1 MDMQD
6 IKLGALNFITF
17 MVSFSDIEQ
26 WLKLTLLLVSIVYT
40 VMKIYNLGK
49 KGDDKIL

>member
-1 MDMQD
+1 MQD
-6 IKLGALNFITF
+6 IKLGALNLITF

-40 VMKIYNLGK
+40 IMKIINMSKQHKNG
-49 KGDDKIL
+49 

>member
-1 MDMQD
+1 MQD

-40 VMKIYNLGK
+40 IMKIINISKENKNG
-49 KGDDKIL
+49 

>member
-6 IKLGALNFITF
+6 IKIGALNLITF
-17 MVSFSDIEQ
+17 MVSFSNIEQ

-40 VMKIYNLGK
+40 IMKIINMSKQNKNG
-49 KGDDKIL
+49 

>member
-1 MDMQD
+1 MQD

-17 MVSFSDIEQ
+17 MVSFSNIEQ

-40 VMKIYNLGK
+40 IMKIINISKQNKNG
-49 KGDDKIL
+49 

>member
-1 MDMQD
+1 MQD

-17 MVSFSDIEQ
+17 MVSFSNIEQ

-40 VMKIYNLGK
+40 IMKIINMSK
-49 KGDDKIL
+49 QK

>member
-1 MDMQD
+1 MQD

-26 WLKLTLLLVSIVYT
+26 WLKFTLFLVSIVYT
-40 VMKIYNLGK
+40 IMKIINMSKQNKNG
-49 KGDDKIL
+49 

>member
-1 MDMQD
+1 MQD

-26 WLKLTLLLVSIVYT
+26 WLKLTLLLASIVYT
-40 VMKIYNLGK
+40 IMKIINMSKQNKNG
-49 KGDDKIL
+49 

>member
-1 MDMQD
+1 MQD

-40 VMKIYNLGK
+40 IMKIINISKDNKNG
-49 KGDDKIL
+49 

>member
-1 MDMQD
+1 MQD

-17 MVSFSDIEQ
+17 MVSFSNIEQ

-40 VMKIYNLGK
+40 IMKIINISKDNKNG
-49 KGDDKIL
+49 

>member
-1 MDMQD
+1 VDMQD

-40 VMKIYNLGK
+40 IMKIINMSKQNKNG
-49 KGDDKIL
+49 

>member
-1 MDMQD
+1 MQD

-17 MVSFSDIEQ
+17 MVSFSNIEQ

-40 VMKIYNLGK
+40 IMKIINMSKQNKNG
-49 KGDDKIL
+49 

>member
-1 MDMQD
+1 MQD
-6 IKLGALNFITF
+6 IKIGALNLITF

-40 VMKIYNLGK
+40 IMKIINMSKENKNG
-49 KGDDKIL
+49 

>member
-17 MVSFSDIEQ
+17 MVSFSNIEQ

-40 VMKIYNLGK
+40 IMKIINMSKQNKNG
-49 KGDDKIL
+49 

>member
-1 MDMQD
+1 MQD

-40 VMKIYNLGK
+40 IMKIINISKQNKNG
-49 KGDDKIL
+49 

>member
-6 IKLGALNFITF
+6 IKLGALNLITF
-17 MVSFSDIEQ
+17 MVSFSNIEQ

-40 VMKIYNLGK
+40 IMKIINMSKQNKNG
-49 KGDDKIL
+49 

>member
-1 MDMQD
+1 MQD
-6 IKLGALNFITF
+6 IKFGALNFITF

-40 VMKIYNLGK
+40 IMKIINMSKQNKNG
-49 KGDDKIL
+49 

>member
-6 IKLGALNFITF
+6 IKLGALNLITF

-26 WLKLTLLLVSIVYT
+26 WLKLTLLLASIVYT
-40 VMKIYNLGK
+40 IMKIYNLGK

>member
-1 MDMQD
+1 MQD

-17 MVSFSDIEQ
+17 MVSFSNIEQ

-40 VMKIYNLGK
+40 IMKIINISKENKNG
-49 KGDDKIL
+49 

>member
-1 MDMQD
+1 MQD
-6 IKLGALNFITF
+6 IKLGALNLITF

-40 VMKIYNLGK
+40 IMKIINISKQNKNG
-49 KGDDKIL
+49 

>member
-1 MDMQD
+1 MQD

-17 MVSFSDIEQ
+17 MVSFSNIEQ

-40 VMKIYNLGK
+40 IIKIINMSKQNKNG
-49 KGDDKIL
+49 